1 MVDPSS
7 RRVTLNDVAA
17 LSGVSYQ
24 TVSRV
29 INNHPHVAESTRH
42 RVLRAIEE
50 LDYHPNRVARTL
62 AARRSNTLAV
72 VTFGMSYHGPAQ
84 MMIHIERA
92 ARSAG
97 YDLIFSNITDMSQID
112 NALQQLSGWQVD
124 GLLVIAPVAGCD
136 HAAMCAIS
144 GVPIVEIDTQPNVQ
158 SPSVV
163 VDQYL
168 GSQLA
173 TQHLIDLGHIHV
185 CEIRGPLEWYG
196 AAARHQAWED
206 TLHQAELHPGLSIE
220 GDWTAESGY
229 LAVEELLDRKIDFT
243 ALVIANDQMALGAMR
258 ALRQK
263 GMHIPQDI
271 SVVGF
276 DNMPESAFF
285 EPPLTTIHQD
295 FDALGKQGIEYL
307 LEQIHAANAPTEQR
321 LIQPYLVHR
330 ESTAPPSNR

>member
-29 INNHPHVAESTRH
+29 INNHPNVAESTRD
-42 RVLRAIEE
+42 RVLRAIKQ

-72 VTFGMSYHGPAQ
+72 VTFRMNYHGPAQ

-97 YDLIFSNITDMSQID
+97 YDLIFSNITDMRQIN
-112 NALQQLSGWQVD
+112 NALQQLNSWQVD
-124 GLLVIAPVAGCD
+124 GLLVITPIAGCD
-136 HAAMCAIS
+136 YDDMFSTS
-144 GVPIVEIDTQPNVQ
+144 GIPIVQIDTKAGLDC
-158 SPSVV
+158 PSVI
-163 VDQYL
+163 VDQYR
-168 GSQLA
+168 GCQLA
-173 TQHLIDLGHIHV
+173 TQHLIDLGHTAM

-206 TLHQAELHPGLSIE
+206 TLHQAQLQPGMSIE
-220 GDWTAESGY
+220 GDWTANSGY
-229 LAVEELLDRKIDFT
+229 EATGELLDKNADFT

-258 ALRQK
+258 ALRQR
-263 GMHIPQDI
+263 GVRIPEDV

-276 DNMPESAFF
+276 DNMPESEFF
-285 EPPLTTIHQD
+285 EPPLTTVHQD

-307 LEQIHAANAPTEQR
+307 LEQIHDAEAPTEQR
-321 LIQPYLVHR
+321 LIQPYLVPR
-330 ESTAPPSNR
+330 DSTAPTA